1 MKFSLITVSEVLSL
15 LIQVSEVVQT
25 YQQNG
30 RKFQA
35 EVFLSLTKFCNHFD
49 MVSKLMI
56 YKYGSVGFNLPSPLH
71 KVVSSSKHRVQS
83 ILCIKLVTFW

>member
-35 EVFLSLTKFCNHFD
+35 EVFDK
-49 MVSKLMI
+49 
-56 YKYGSVGFNLPSPLH
+56 
-71 KVVSSSKHRVQS
+71 
-83 ILCIKLVTFW
+83 ILQPFRHGIEVDDI